1 MFADPHYN
9 TDRLTKTTLLFSM
22 IKKEV
27 LQSTDSGM
35 VWIYTVALQYSTTAG
50 ALHCGKGSIS
60 KRTGESMV
68 GQWLEFDT
76 VTALGPG
83 LIPVRELSCKPC
95 DMAKKKKK
103 GNKE

>member
-1 MFADPHYN
+1 
-9 TDRLTKTTLLFSM
+9 
-22 IKKEV
+22 
-27 LQSTDSGM
+27 
-35 VWIYTVALQYSTTAG
+35 
-50 ALHCGKGSIS
+50 
-60 KRTGESMV
+60 MV

-103 GNKE
+103 RKQNQNLEQ